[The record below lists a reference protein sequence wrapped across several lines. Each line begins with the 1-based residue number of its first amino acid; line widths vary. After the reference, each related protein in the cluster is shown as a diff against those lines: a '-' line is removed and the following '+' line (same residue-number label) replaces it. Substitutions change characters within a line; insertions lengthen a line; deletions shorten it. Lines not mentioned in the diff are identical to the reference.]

1 MSIKIDRLN
10 NMFVEE
16 ISKIIHEEI
25 KNKDV
30 GFVTITDARITNDL
44 SFAKVYITTLDN
56 DRDKV
61 LNALNKSSGFVRSLL
76 CNRIKIRKM
85 PEIHFVYDE
94 SIEYGKKIEDIIER
108 INNEKED

>member
-10 NMFVEE
+10 NIFVEE

-25 KNKDV
+25 KDKDI
-30 GFVTITDARITNDL
+30 GFVTITEARITNDL
-44 SFAKVYITTLDN
+44 SFAKIYITTLGDN
-56 DRDKV
+56 RDKV
-61 LNALNKSSGFVRSLL
+61 LNSLNKASGFIRTML
-76 CNRIKIRKM
+76 CDRVKIRKM

-108 INNEKED
+108 IHNEK